1 MGRPGQKRKRNSL
14 LITAFLACLFFMGT
28 EVWAATRMV
37 YKAPRGLRDTSQAIG
52 MSGQASPGS
61 KVKKPVE
68 KTDPFK
74 SFLSLQE
81 EANQKKKK
89 KRPRTY
95 LETLDLSQLDLIA
108 TIIERRGNW
117 AMVRDAKGVG
127 HVIRKGTRIGTNE
140 GVVREIREG
149 EVVIREKHTDFMG
162 KVTTRDVVKK
172 MVTHQ

>member
-1 MGRPGQKRKRNSL
+1 L

-28 EVWAATRMV
+28 EVGAATQMV
-37 YKAPRGLRDTSQAIG
+37 YKAPRGLKERSLAAG
-52 MSGQASPGS
+52 MSGQASPGLA
-61 KVKKPVE
+61 VKKPGE

-108 TIIERRGNW
+108 TIIDRRGNW

-127 HVIRKGTRIGTNE
+127 HVIRKGTRIGTSE

-149 EVVIREKHTDFMG
+149 AVVIREKHADFMG
-162 KVTTRDVVKK
+162 KVTTKDVVKK
-172 MVTHQ
+172 MLTRQ

>member
-1 MGRPGQKRKRNSL
+1 MRRPAQKRKRNNV
-14 LITAFLACLFFMGT
+14 LITALLACLFFTGT
-28 EVWAATRMV
+28 NVLAATQV
-37 YKAPRGLRDTSQAIG
+37 VSKGPRGPKDSSLATG
-52 MSGQASPGS
+52 VSGQHKIGLT
-61 KVKKPVE
+61 KKKPGE

-89 KRPRTY
+89 KRPKTY

-108 TIIERRGNW
+108 TILDRKGNW

-140 GVVREIREG
+140 GVVREIRQG
-149 EVVIREKHTDFMG
+149 AVIIREKHADFLG
-162 KVTTRDVVKK
+162 KITMKEVVKK
-172 MVTHQ
+172 MPTRK

>member
-1 MGRPGQKRKRNSL
+1 MRRPGQKRKRNSF

-28 EVWAATRMV
+28 EAWATTKMI
-37 YKAPRGLRDTSQAIG
+37 YKAPRSLKDTSLATGISQKPLRSRGIG
-52 MSGQASPGS
+52 
-61 KVKKPVE
+61 KKAE

-81 EANQKKKK
+81 EANEKKTK

-108 TIIERRGNW
+108 TIIDRRGNW

-149 EVVIREKHTDFMG
+149 AVVIREKHADFMG
-162 KVTTRDVVKK
+162 KVTIKDVVKK
-172 MVTHQ
+172 MLTRR

>member
-1 MGRPGQKRKRNSL
+1 MQQPGQKRKRNSV

-28 EVWAATRMV
+28 EVWATTQLV
-37 YKAPRGLRDTSQAIG
+37 YKAPRGLKDTSLATG
-52 MSGQASPGS
+52 VSPQASTGN
-61 KVKKPVE
+61 KVKKSAE

-108 TIIERRGNW
+108 TILDRRGNW

-127 HVIRKGTRIGTNE
+127 HVIRKGTRIGTSE

-162 KVTTRDVVKK
+162 RVTTKDVVKK
-172 MVTHQ
+172 MVTRQ

>member
-1 MGRPGQKRKRNSL
+1 MRQPGQKRKRNSL
-14 LITAFLACLFFMGT
+14 LVTAFLACLFLMGAD
-28 EVWAATRMV
+28 VLAATQMI
-37 YKAPRGLRDTSQAIG
+37 YKAPRGLKDTSLVTG
-52 MSGQASPGS
+52 VSGQVSTGPA
-61 KVKKPVE
+61 VKKQAE

-108 TIIERRGNW
+108 TILDRRGNW

-162 KVTTRDVVKK
+162 RVTTKDVVKK
-172 MVTHQ
+172 MVTRQ